1 MKRHALFLVM
11 VGAAHAAV
19 LDRVAV
25 TIGKDV
31 VTESEVMEEIRL
43 TDFQNQSP
51 LDVSPKARLAAAERM
66 VDQDLIR
73 GEMKLESFAPPSAG
87 VTGVD
92 QTLREFR
99 QAHFRT
105 HALYLASLKKYGI
118 TEDQLKRYLVWQLA
132 ALRFTDQRFHAEKS
146 ADAAVD
152 EQMDTWLKETRAQ
165 TKIQFHKEALE

>member
-73 GEMKLESFAPPSAG
+73 VEMKLENFAPPPA
-87 VTGVD
+87 GVD
-92 QTLREFR
+92 QTLREFK

-105 HALYLASLKKYGI
+105 HAQYLASLRKYGI

-132 ALRFTDQRFHAEKS
+132 ALRFTDQRFHAEKI
-146 ADAAVD
+146 ADTAVD
-152 EQMDTWLKETRAQ
+152 EPMDAWLKETRAQ
-165 TKIQFHKEALE
+165 TKIQFHQEALE